1 MKSLKKQVKKFCRQN
16 GIKKSVT
23 LVHLIG
29 FIRDSGYGYLSYTEG
44 QDIIVKNNWIQDT
57 ETRPA
62 FTAVTEDEKYYV
74 FYDEKQPK
82 HELLFFIAHECGHIF
97 LGHMFGA
104 KNALDTIN
112 SREIEANKFA
122 TVLLYLG
129 EQSAAIYNH
138 AISWIAG
145 CAAVCFAFYLIFSKT
160 TIFIHTNQTPVIN
173 RLQIKQSEN
182 QTELQKETNTYTAPA
197 SGDSTNNKSD
207 TVNNKNSVVSN
218 PTSISNN
225 VVQQPT
231 ATDPTPQQSP
241 TVTQEPFVLVVTA
254 PKQEV
259 NQSETVVVTETGK
272 KYHKPTCGHVK
283 GRPTRNLTINEAVQQ
298 GYSACLDCFR

>member
-1 MKSLKKQVKKFCRQN
+1 MKSLKKQVRKFCRQN

-44 QDIIVKNNWIQDT
+44 QDIIAKNGWIQDA

-82 HELLFFIAHECGHIF
+82 HELLFFIAHECGHIY

-122 TVLLYLG
+122 AALLCLG
-129 EQSAAIYNH
+129 EQFAATYKH
-138 AISWIAG
+138 TISWIAG

-160 TIFIHTNQTPVIN
+160 TVFTHANQTPVIN
-173 RLQIKQSEN
+173 RLQIEQSEN
-182 QTELQKETNTYTAPA
+182 LTEPQKETNTYTAPA
-197 SGDSTNNKSD
+197 SGGSANNKSG
-207 TVNNKNSVVSN
+207 TVSK
-218 PTSISNN
+218 PALTGNN
-225 VVQQPT
+225 VVQQPAQT
-231 ATDPTPQQSP
+231 KPIATEPTQQQPS
-241 TVTQEPFVLVVTA
+241 TVTQEPKAPVVTA

-259 NQSETVVVTETGK
+259 NQSETVAVTETGK
-272 KYHKPTCGHVK
+272 KYHKSTCGHIKNRV
-283 GRPTRNLTINEAVQQ
+283 TRSLSLNEAVQQ
-298 GYSACLDCFR
+298 GFSACLDCFR